1 MSGPVKR
8 SWPFG
13 PSVSK
18 QGAAQQN
25 SLESASKGH
34 ESLLRFRT
42 GMVPAGREHWSELQS
57 LIQQCVAQL
66 EHQSTANTELAKT
79 LLAISHKA
87 SVMGEMTPSDELL
100 PPQGQP
106 MTMLTVPRLAEL
118 LAVDPRTIRRW
129 RSAGHLPPALSVGG
143 VIRWRAEVID
153 QWIAD
158 REGER

>member
-1 MSGPVKR
+1 MKGLPILNSFGGR
-8 SWPFG
+8 SDASNRTVDLSLG
-13 PSVSK
+13 TKLERAAESTL
-18 QGAAQQN
+18 GAT
-25 SLESASKGH
+25 
-34 ESLLRFRT
+34 SLL
-42 GMVPAGREHWSELQS
+42 PGRGEGIQS
-57 LIQQCVAQL
+57 LIQHCVLLL
-66 EHQSTANTELAKT
+66 EHQSAANTELANA
-79 LLAISHKA
+79 LLAISSKT